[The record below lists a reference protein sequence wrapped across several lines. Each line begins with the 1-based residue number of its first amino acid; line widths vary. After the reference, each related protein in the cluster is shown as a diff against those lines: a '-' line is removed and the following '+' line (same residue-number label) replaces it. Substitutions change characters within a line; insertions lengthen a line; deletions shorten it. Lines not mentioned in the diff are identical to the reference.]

1 MKPDSED
8 ETLDLQ
14 KDILSGR
21 TFSIAEV
28 IGREG
33 SSFMKGES
41 PVPRVVQVLTEI
53 NLFIQQHLPDI
64 SGIVQAILFAWVKSD
79 DARVSRYLNSPLMAL
94 QEIVENIT
102 TDADTLYEFV
112 RQVDCKWGE
121 MNGERPH
128 FQKPGQEP
136 HPDDEFTHE
145 SVQIQLSQFLVI
157 VQSHLQ

>member
-1 MKPDSED
+1 MNPPDN

-14 KDILSGR
+14 RDILSGR
-21 TFSIAEV
+21 TFSMAEV

-33 SSFMKGES
+33 TSFMKGES
-41 PVPRVVQVLTEI
+41 PVPRLVQVLTEI
-53 NLFIQQHLPDI
+53 NLFIQQHLVDI

-79 DARVSRYLNSPLMAL
+79 EARVSRYVKSPLVAL

-112 RQVDCKWGE
+112 RQVDCKWGQ
-121 MNGERPH
+121 MNNERPY
-128 FQKPGQEP
+128 FQKPGQPP

-145 SVQIQLSQFLVI
+145 SVQIQLSQFLSVLKC
-157 VQSHLQ
+157 HL

>member
-8 ETLDLQ
+8 EILDLQ
-14 KDILSGR
+14 QDILAGR

-33 SSFMKGES
+33 ASFMKGES
-41 PVPRVVQVLTEI
+41 PIPRVVQVRTQLS
-53 NLFIQQHLPDI
+53 LFIQQHLPDI
-64 SGIVQAILFAWVKSD
+64 SGIVQAILVAWVKSD
-79 DARVSRYLNSPLMAL
+79 DARVSRYLDSPLIAL

-121 MNGERPH
+121 MNGERPY

-145 SVQIQLSQFLVI
+145 SVQTQLSQFLV
-157 VQSHLQ
+157 VLKSHL